1 MVSSRKFIAAL
12 LILMCL
18 SIFLNVVFYTRILEY
33 KEWLQDLQA
42 KVNELSLENTV
53 LRQSLEVL
61 QQSLEYYP
69 NASLIGEEEWI
80 YMAGVITAE
89 SGKYRGEI
97 LRIYARLME
106 GSGRVFITT
115 SPKIGITL
123 QDSAETAF
131 KAAQKISKFNASKV
145 DVMLIVAANR
155 TIDVVDGPSAG
166 AAITVLLLLMFQAKE
181 IRRDVIITGA
191 IQEDGT
197 IGRVGGII
205 EKAMA
210 AAEIGATM
218 FLVPPGQSE
227 TTIYVEKVTQI
238 GPFKLIKPEP
248 QIVNVQE
255 YLEKQG
261 YRIKVVEV
269 HSVSEALQYFSP

>member
-1 MVSSRKFIAAL
+1 MASSRKFIAAL

-18 SIFLNVVFYTRILEY
+18 SIFLNVVFYTWILEY
-33 KEWLQDLQA
+33 KEWLQNLQA

-53 LRQSLEVL
+53 LRQNLEVL

-80 YMAGVITAE
+80 YIAGVITTE
-89 SGKYRGEI
+89 SGEYKGEI

-145 DVMLIVAANR
+145 DVMLMVMANK

-166 AAITVLLLLMFQAKE
+166 AAITVLLSLMFQAKE
-181 IRRDVIITGA
+181 IQRDVIITGA

-197 IGRVGGII
+197 IRKVGGII
-205 EKAMA
+205 EKAIA
-210 AAEIGATM
+210 AAEMGATT
-218 FLVPPGQSE
+218 FLVPPGQSKS
-227 TTIYVEKVTQI
+227 TIYVEKITQI
-238 GPFKLIKPEP
+238 GPFKFIERVP
-248 QIVNVQE
+248 QTVNVQE
-255 YLEKQG
+255 FLEEQG

-269 HSVSEALQYFSP
+269 SSVSEALQYFSL